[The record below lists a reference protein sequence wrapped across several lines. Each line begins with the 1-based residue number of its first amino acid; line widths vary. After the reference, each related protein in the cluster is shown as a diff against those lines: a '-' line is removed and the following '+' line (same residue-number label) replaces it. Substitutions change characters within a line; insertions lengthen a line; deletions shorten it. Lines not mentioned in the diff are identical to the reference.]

1 MTEPKAIELPV
12 VDAANAEVGK
22 VVLPAPF
29 STRISDAVMFEQVL
43 AQRATK
49 RRGTAST
56 KSRGEIRG
64 GGKKPW
70 RQKGTGRARAGSTR
84 SPIWRGGGTIFGPRP
99 RSYAYRLPKKAR
111 RAALCSALAQ
121 KARDGEIRVIDG
133 LGFDEPKTKKMR
145 GLLESLGIATSVLI
159 VLADRDSAVELS
171 ARNLNRVAVMPVAGL
186 NVYDILRHEV
196 LLISKDALAGIEGR
210 LAS

>member
-1 MTEPKAIELPV
+1 MTERKAIELPV
-12 VDAANAEVGK
+12 VDAANAEVGR
-22 VVLPAPF
+22 VVLPEAF

-43 AQRATK
+43 AQRASK
-49 RRGTAST
+49 RSGAAST

-84 SPIWRGGGTIFGPRP
+84 SPIWRGGGTIFGPKP

-121 KARDGEIRVIDG
+121 KARDGEIRVIDT

-145 GLLESLGIATSVLI
+145 GLLETLGINTSVLV

-171 ARNLNRVAVMPVAGL
+171 ARNLNRVAVMPVVGL

-196 LLISKDALAGIEGR
+196 LLISKDALAAIEGR